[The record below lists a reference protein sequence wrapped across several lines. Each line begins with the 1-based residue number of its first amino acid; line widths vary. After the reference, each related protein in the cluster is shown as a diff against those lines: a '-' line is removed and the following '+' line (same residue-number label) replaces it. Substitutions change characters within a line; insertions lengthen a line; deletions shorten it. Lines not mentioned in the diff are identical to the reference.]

1 MKSIAPNNKKASVFG
16 KTTKFA
22 CLLML
27 IFSVFA
33 LNSCSRDD
41 DPSDNDFFAGT
52 YRGNLTYN
60 DGSTS
65 VIKENGSV
73 FVTKIGSATKYNF
86 RFSDGI
92 PDINGI
98 EFEKQ
103 GDNVMVSVGSTATSY
118 IRIDKNELK
127 IMYNTNGKTWTANAN
142 R

>member
-1 MKSIAPNNKKASVFG
+1 MKRIAFKTKTSIFR
-16 KTTKFA
+16 KTAKFA
-22 CLLML
+22 GLLML

-33 LNSCSRDD
+33 LSSCSRDD

-52 YRGNLTYN
+52 YRGTLTYG
-60 DGSTS
+60 DGTTS
-65 VIKENGSV
+65 ITKENGSV

-98 EFEKQ
+98 EFQKE
-103 GDNVMVSVGSTATSY
+103 GDNTMVMVGSTATSY
-118 IRIDKNELK
+118 IRIDNKDLK
-127 IMYNTNGKTWTANAN
+127 ILYINNGKTWTANAA

>member
-1 MKSIAPNNKKASVFG
+1 MKSMATDNRKGSIFG
-16 KTTKFA
+16 QSAKFA
-22 CLLML
+22 GLLML

-52 YRGNLTYN
+52 YRGTLTYV
-60 DGSTS
+60 DGTTNINTS
-65 VIKENGSV
+65 SGNV

-98 EFEKQ
+98 DFQKE
-103 GDNVMVSVGSTATSY
+103 GDNTMVMIGSNANYY
-118 IRIDKNELK
+118 IRIDNRTLK
-127 IMYNTNGKTWTANAN
+127 VMYNNNGKTWTANAN